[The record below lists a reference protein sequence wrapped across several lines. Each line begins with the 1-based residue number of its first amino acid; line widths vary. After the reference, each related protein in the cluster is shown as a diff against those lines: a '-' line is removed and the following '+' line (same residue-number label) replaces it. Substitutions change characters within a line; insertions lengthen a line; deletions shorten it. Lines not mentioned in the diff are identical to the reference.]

1 MSEELSNIRQILEGY
16 GVNIGNV
23 TDDNIIDV
31 VMHYALR
38 RDEYIR
44 DICSVV
50 EADIPDWLQIDV
62 DRTLRDMEH
71 WGFEFIEV
79 FNSILPI
86 ESLKLVEEE
95 LRMVEFVNGGV

>member
-1 MSEELSNIRQILEGY
+1 MSEVENIRQILEDY
-16 GVNIGNV
+16 GVDVSNV
-23 TDDNIIDV
+23 TDDDV
-31 VMHYALR
+31 VLDAVLR
-38 RDEYIR
+38 HVLRKEEYIR
-44 DICSVV
+44 DICFAIG
-50 EADIPDWLQIDV
+50 ADIPDWIQIDV